1 MQSVHILISLQYK
14 ASSIIVLQN
23 RKTFITGDIGYGR
36 QMNIT
41 LALMLLTGGLA
52 LLWKSADLLVTGAV
66 GLARRL
72 GISSLVIGLTVVA
85 MGTSAPEL
93 AASIAGVLEKTGGGG
108 DIAVG
113 NVFGSNIANLALV
126 GGLVALIR
134 PLMVKKQTL
143 RREIPVMIIMEL
155 LLWPFLCNL
164 HLSRPEAFILIVV
177 FTVLIIITI
186 HLARKERTQ
195 NRNKQAQL
203 NELTANVTGNS
214 DVIVRVSGDGIE
226 GKDGLKIAF
235 YVLIGLIGLAV
246 GAKMAVVGAVFIGT
260 KIGLSKGVI
269 ALTIIAFGT
278 SLPELV
284 TCVVAAIKGHH
295 DISVGNLVGS
305 NIFNTLLVVG
315 GAGIVLPFD
324 IERRFGGGA
333 DYWIMIAISI
343 AFALA
348 VIVGK
353 RIISRLS
360 GMLLLCAY
368 LGYLVYLFGYGS

>member
-1 MQSVHILISLQYK
+1 
-14 ASSIIVLQN
+14 
-23 RKTFITGDIGYGR
+23 
-36 QMNIT
+36 MNIT
-41 LALMLLTGGLA
+41 LALILLTGGLA
-52 LLWKSADLLVTGAV
+52 ILWKCAELLVAGAV

-93 AASIAGVLEKTGGGG
+93 AASIAGVLRKAGEGGNLA
-108 DIAVG
+108 IG

-126 GGLVALIR
+126 GGLVALIQ
-134 PLMVKKQTL
+134 PLMVKRQTL
-143 RREIPVMIIMEL
+143 RREIPVMIMVEL
-155 LLWPFLCNL
+155 LLWPFLCNS
-164 HLSRPEAFILIVV
+164 HLGRPEAFALIVV
-177 FTVLIIITI
+177 FTALIMVTI
-186 HLARKERTQ
+186 HLARKEGEQ

-203 NELTANVTGNS
+203 KKLAAENANDTE
-214 DVIVRVSGDGIE
+214 VITRASGDGIKSGD
-226 GKDGLKIAF
+226 GKKN
-235 YVLIGLIGLAV
+235 VLFIVVGLIGLAV
-246 GAKMAVVGAVFIGT
+246 GAKMAVEGAIFIG
-260 KIGLSKGVI
+260 KEIGLSESVI
-269 ALTIIAFGT
+269 ALTFIAFGT

-324 IERRFGGGA
+324 IEQRFAGGA
-333 DYWIMIAISI
+333 DYWIMIIVSA

-348 VIVGK
+348 IVLGR

-360 GMLLLCAY
+360 GMLLLCGY
-368 LGYLVYLFGYGS
+368 VGYLVYLFGYSG